1 MAKNISI
8 QGLKRIGLEYRIAL
22 GKELLRQGQ
31 TKRSGGLIKSLRQI
45 EMGGFQPTVRIVGNH
60 YWRFINY
67 GVSAG
72 HIKKPYAY
80 PRIEGLMN
88 WLRRKGIGSGDK
100 MIRGIAFAIATVHA
114 KSGMPQ
120 RQGKRDFKR
129 MNFVDKAIHQNRAR
143 IQAIIDTTMGK
154 EYSQIINKLHR

>member
-1 MAKNISI
+1 MITAKGMEI
-8 QGLKRIGLEYRIAL
+8 IGTEFRVAL

-31 TKRSGGLIKSLRQI
+31 TKRSGSLISSMRQTVMTGFAPTIRI
-45 EMGGFQPTVRIVGNH
+45 EGNH

-72 HIKKPYAY
+72 HIKNPYAY

-88 WLRRKGIGSGDK
+88 WLKRKGIGSGDK

-114 KSGMPQ
+114 KKGMPQ
-120 RQGKRDFKR
+120 RRGNRDYKR
-129 MNFVDKAIHQNRAR
+129 MNFVDKAVHKSKAR
-143 IQAIIDTTMGK
+143 IQEKVDKVFGNEFSIMF
-154 EYSQIINKLHR
+154 QKLSR

>member
-1 MAKNISI
+1 MISRLA
-8 QGLKRIGLEYRIAL
+8 LKRIGLQYRIAL

-31 TKRSGGLIKSLRQI
+31 TKRSGSLINSLRQK
-45 EMGGFQPTVRIVGNH
+45 ELLGFQPTIRIEGNH

-88 WLRRKGIGSGDK
+88 WLKRKGIGSGDK
-100 MIRGIAFAIATVHA
+100 MIRGIAFAIATKHA
-114 KSGMPQ
+114 KVGMPQ
-120 RQGKRDFKR
+120 RGGRRDFKR
-129 MNFVDKAIHQNRAR
+129 MNFVDKAIRKSQPR
-143 IQAIIDTTMGK
+143 IQEVIDFQMGK
-154 EYSQIINKLHR
+154 EFSQIINKLHR